1 MSMNSSNPKRS
12 ICEVIR
18 EINDLNQGDS
28 AKAKV
33 IRKRCAEAEGMAKR
47 MFEKMLEMGKKLK
60 IKVWIEWEEL
70 NPDWREDKE
79 RRESK
84 GYKSE

>member
-1 MSMNSSNPKRS
+1 MMTSANQKRS

-18 EINDLNQGDS
+18 EINDINQGDS

-33 IRKRCAEAEGMAKR
+33 IRMKCAEAERMAKR

-70 NPDWREDKE
+70 NPDWREDKL
-79 RRESK
+79 RRESG
-84 GYKSE
+84 GYKCG